1 MRKLTLGPP
10 SVHWLGV
17 ERPPPP
23 PLPADRPLAPLAI
36 LSFNR
41 PGHLEQVLRS
51 LLAQRQDLSRRR
63 IYLYQDGAV
72 SPVTG
77 HRFATDSDI
86 EACRELF
93 RRLVPWGEER
103 FAAANLGVARN
114 YRRAE
119 EELFADPGTAIAY
132 FFEDDLVLHPH
143 YLDLLDR
150 LALRTENL
158 PVPVGQFAAY
168 GGLVDSLWRQYLERY
183 RLQRMGYSWAFGLR
197 RSSWTQMQPHLAEYY
212 ALLGDR
218 DYRDRDTPAIL
229 EHFRSRGMPISVSS
243 QDGVKRA
250 ILHKLGHLA
259 LRSSAAAARY
269 IGATGEHMRA
279 EKFKRDGFGRTQ
291 WLQHVD
297 YDWDTPSA
305 KDLARMARRRQRNAV
320 VRKGK

>member
-23 PLPADRPLAPLAI
+23 ALPADRVLAPLAI

-51 LLAQRQDLSRRR
+51 LVAQRQDLTRRR

-72 SPVTG
+72 SPITG
-77 HRFATDSDI
+77 RRFAEDADI

-93 RRLVPWGEER
+93 RRLIPWGEER
-103 FAAANLGVARN
+103 FAAANLGVAKN

-119 EELFADPGTAIAY
+119 EELFADPANAIVY

-158 PVPVGQFAAY
+158 SAPVGQFAAY
-168 GGLVDSLWRQYLERY
+168 GGLVDPVWRQYLERY
-183 RLQRMGYSWAFGLR
+183 RLQRMAISWAFGLR
-197 RSSWTQMQPHLAEYY
+197 RSSWELMQPSLAEYY
-212 ALLGDR
+212 TLLEDR

-229 EHFRSRGMPISVSS
+229 EHFRSRGMALSVSS

-250 ILHKLGHLA
+250 ILHKLGHFA

-269 IGATGEHMRA
+269 IGAEGEHMRA
-279 EKFKRDGFGRTQ
+279 EKFERDGFAHTQ
-291 WLQHVD
+291 WLKRVD
-297 YDWDTPSA
+297 YDWEAPDA
-305 KDLARMARRRQRNAV
+305 EDLARMLTQKRPPAAV
-320 VRKGK
+320 R